1 MSQTS
6 QHFPSQ
12 WLNRYTVAAASL
24 VTFLAAALYLST
36 AAPGLTWAHGGSD
49 GGDLAT
55 AAYTGGVPHPPG
67 YPTYMLAARLAIAL
81 QDGPIAARTN
91 RLSAFAGALSAG
103 LLVLLSSLLIDL
115 SELSRTGTPEQTRQ
129 RPASPFSALCAA
141 LAGLV
146 YATAP
151 LVWEQAVITEVYMVG
166 SLFILTSVP
175 IAVIVS
181 AQPHSSDRPWLSI
194 FLGVLGGLGFGA
206 HPSVIFAAIFAGILL
221 LATKGRTAIR
231 PLTLATLGGLA
242 GLLVF
247 ALLPG
252 WANRA
257 PTSNWGDVRD
267 FSSILWML
275 TGQAYSGVLQVGVFP
290 ERLVFL
296 LRKLLADFTVPGVF
310 LALYGFWTFWE
321 TCPRVALAAA
331 LTILLNVLFTTM
343 YYAENT
349 LPYLLISYAF
359 VAFWLGLGVSQV
371 ARSLVRAP
379 PRLGGA
385 MPIGIVAV
393 ATLGISITAAANFTR
408 IDSSHR
414 HDAEDFGRL
423 VMDTLPPNAIV
434 LTDDDDSTFALWYA
448 QTITRQ
454 RPDVL
459 VLDTRLVDWPW
470 YRATIA
476 RFYTALV
483 PDAETLARPVG
494 ALAVE
499 LAPSPNSVTSATHLL
514 FATFNPT
521 ANALRAESVLVAEGV
536 TLFRLTRIG
545 P

>member
-1 MSQTS
+1 M
-6 QHFPSQ
+6 
-12 WLNRYTVAAASL
+12 
-24 VTFLAAALYLST
+24 TFLAAALYLST
-36 AAPGLTWAHGGSD
+36 AAPGLTWVHGGSD

-103 LLVLLSSLLIDL
+103 LLVLLSSLLVDL
-115 SELSRTGTPEQTRQ
+115 SELSHTGTPEQTRQ
-129 RPASPFSALCAA
+129 QPASPFSALCAA
-141 LAGLV
+141 LAGLA

-166 SLFILTSVP
+166 SLFILASVF
-175 IAVIVS
+175 IAVFLS
-181 AQPHSSDRPWLSI
+181 TQPHGSDRPWLNI
-194 FLGVLGGLGFGA
+194 TLGMLGGLGFGA
-206 HPSVIFAAIFAGILL
+206 HPTVIFAAIFVGILL

-257 PTSNWGDVRD
+257 PTSNWGDVQD
-267 FSSILWML
+267 FSSVLWML

-296 LRKLLADFTVPGVF
+296 LRNLLADFTVPGVF

-379 PRLGGA
+379 PRLRGV

-393 ATLGISITAAANFTR
+393 VALGISITAAANFTR
-408 IDSSHR
+408 IDSSRR

-448 QTITRQ
+448 QTITRS
-454 RPDVL
+454 RPDVMI
-459 VLDTRLVDWPW
+459 LDTRLIEWRW

-499 LAPSPNSVTSATHLL
+499 LAPSPNSVTSASHLL

-536 TLFRLTRIG
+536 TLFRLTRVG